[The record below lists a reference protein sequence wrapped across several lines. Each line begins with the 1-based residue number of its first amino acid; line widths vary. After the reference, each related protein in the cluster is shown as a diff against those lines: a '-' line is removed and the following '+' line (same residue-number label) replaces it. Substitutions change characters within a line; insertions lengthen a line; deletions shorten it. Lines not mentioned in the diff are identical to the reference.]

1 MTKSEKVKF
10 YASVG
15 RRLAMPLL
23 VTALAIAYLLSEGV
37 TQLVVA
43 LFGIVAC
50 VVQIVLAVRRRRR
63 GTASRKQRAPNR

>member
-1 MTKSEKVKF
+1 MTKSEKLKF
-10 YASVG
+10 YALVG

-23 VTALAIAYLLSEGV
+23 VVALAIAYLFSEGV

-43 LFGIVAC
+43 LIGLVAC

-63 GTASRKQRAPNR
+63 GTANRKQRR